1 MNSFVL
7 KLLCTIEVDNQYY
20 TLYNY
25 SKRTFFQ
32 QLKQVKDESIIPIR
46 VEERLQTP
54 TVNTTLNNTAVE
66 TQTEKCVHN
75 DNQKSKEATESVSVH
90 QNVNS
95 LVTSSTPTNVTV
107 SGPAGTALINKEAIK
122 NTESKSS
129 LQCQVSSQ
137 NDNNQSSVS
146 QPTSTFT
153 SLPVTTRG
161 LFFNDSFF
169 KDTWQDFQD
178 AMKDVVSRWGHLTS
192 NTDHL
197 TSYRTLRTQDL
208 REETQAVKSSEDEH
222 NYKVSC

>member
-1 MNSFVL
+1 MTNNAV
-7 KLLCTIEVDNQYY
+7 TITTNDS
-20 TLYNY
+20 T
-25 SKRTFFQ
+25 
-32 QLKQVKDESIIPIR
+32 
-46 VEERLQTP
+46 
-54 TVNTTLNNTAVE
+54 TVNAGE
-66 TQTEKCVHN
+66 EKSIEKEC
-75 DNQKSKEATESVSVH
+75 QKSKEATESVSVQ

-95 LVTSSTPTNVTV
+95 SVTSSTPTNVPV
-107 SGPAGTALINKEAIK
+107 SGPAGTVVINKEGMK

-129 LQCQVSSQ
+129 VQCQVSSQ
-137 NDNNQSSVS
+137 SDNNQSSVC

-178 AMKDVVSRWGHLTS
+178 AMKDVVSRWGQHTS

-197 TSYRTLRTQDL
+197 TSYRTLRAHDL

-222 NYKVSC
+222 NYKVSY